1 MKLNIELALIIDKEL
16 QKNGYIRLKKV
27 IDPDFSIFTE
37 EELSMI
43 ESIELTKVSS
53 LDGLQL
59 LPNLKRLIIKSPDF
73 SRISMDLDLQ
83 DSNINTITDF
93 SILNELTGL
102 EELQIINDINISS
115 LDISNLENLKRI
127 TVMNNPHLEEVIG
140 LESKRKLEDIMIYGN
155 AISTPFDINTYIKNT
170 RGAKRNILDV
180 SMYISMVN
188 KDLGVANMLSTAF
201 LVGDTTKFFN

>member
-115 LDISNLENLKRI
+115 LDISNLENLKE
-127 TVMNNPHLEEVIG
+127 LQ
-140 LESKRKLEDIMIYGN
+140 L
-155 AISTPFDINTYIKNT
+155 
-170 RGAKRNILDV
+170 
-180 SMYISMVN
+180 
-188 KDLGVANMLSTAF
+188 
-201 LVGDTTKFFN
+201 